1 MMPTGRRADNCQV
14 RGNNADLAGVSGP
27 GPPGDFNALPPLFML
42 ASSSSGVLTALL
54 YSQSKEFFGI
64 YDPALGWFTQVNPAG
79 VRLLGYPSEGVLLA
93 DPDHSLRSP
102 PWSPDQWQALCEQA
116 RREGQHTLEAD
127 IRRHTGAPIRAY
139 LELTYYLDDDRPRF
153 LIHITD
159 LSRLQRAEREL
170 AHSVRRFE
178 AVFTNATIGIIVCDQ
193 AGDIVSANDL
203 AGQQF
208 GYVPA
213 ELLGQRIEVLVPN
226 AAGRRHQ
233 QLRES
238 FNAHPQ
244 VRGMGQHR
252 VLRGL
257 RHDGIDFPVEVSLS
271 YFHLDEELYVVAY
284 VLDVTAKHD
293 AAQELMAQHERVARL
308 NADLEQKVA
317 DRTHALLV
325 TLEQLEKRGLEL
337 AQALAAEQEL
347 GEMKS
352 RFVSMASHE
361 FRTPLTGVLTSAEL
375 IADYAQGPQKEKQ
388 LKHVARI
395 RSSVKHLND
404 ILEEFLS
411 VGRIEEGRV
420 EATPG
425 PLDMAQLLGET
436 VAGVQGLR
444 KAGQR
449 IECTADCT
457 GLIRLDA
464 SLLRKILV
472 NLLSNALKYS
482 GDNSVVHVR
491 ATCQNRQ
498 LTLLVQDQGV
508 GISADDQTHL
518 FERFFRARNVSTVP
532 GTGLGLYIIAKYLEL
547 MGGTIALHSEL
558 NVGTTVTITIPYEND
573 SAD

>member
-1 MMPTGRRADNCQV
+1 MRP
-14 RGNNADLAGVSGP
+14 SH
-27 GPPGDFNALPPLFML
+27 
-42 ASSSSGVLTALL
+42 SSSVLTELL
-54 YSQSKEFFGI
+54 YTQAKEFFGL

-79 VRLLGYPSEGVLLA
+79 VRLLGYPSEEVFLA

-102 PWSPDQWQALCEQA
+102 PWTGAQWAALCEQA
-116 RREGQHTLEAD
+116 QREGHRAVEAE
-127 IRRHTGAPIRAY
+127 IRRHTGEAFSAC
-139 LELTYYLDDDRPRF
+139 LELTAFQNGERPFF
-153 LIHITD
+153 LIHITKQN
-159 LSRLQRAEREL
+159 RLQQAEREL

-178 AVFTNATIGIIVCDQ
+178 AVFTNATIGIIVCNR
-193 AGDIVSANDL
+193 AGDIVSANGL

-208 GYVPA
+208 GYPPA
-213 ELLGQRIEVLVPN
+213 ELLGLRIEALVPN
-226 AAGRRHQ
+226 AAGRHHQ

-244 VRGMGQHR
+244 VRGMGHNR
-252 VLRGL
+252 VLRGQ
-257 RHDGIDFPVEVSLS
+257 RQDGTDFPVEVSLS

-293 AAQELMAQHERVARL
+293 AAQELVAQHQRVARL

-317 DRTHALLV
+317 DRTHALMI
-325 TLEQLEKRGLEL
+325 TLEQLEKRGQEL
-337 AQALAAEQEL
+337 TQALAAEQEL

-375 IADYAQGPQKEKQ
+375 IADYAQGPQKDKQ

-411 VGRIEEGRV
+411 VGRIEAGRV
-420 EATPG
+420 EATPAT
-425 PLDMAQLLGET
+425 LDMEVLLGET
-436 VAGVQGLR
+436 VVDVQALL

-449 IECTADCT
+449 IECEAACA

-472 NLLSNALKYS
+472 NLLSNAIKYS
-482 GDNSVVHVR
+482 GENSVILVR
-491 ATCQNRQ
+491 AACQDRQ
-498 LTLLVQDQGV
+498 LTLRVQDQGV
-508 GISADDQTHL
+508 GISEEDQQHL

-547 MGGTIALHSEL
+547 MGGTIALRSEL
-558 NVGTTVTITIPYEND
+558 NVGTTVTLTIPYEND

>member
-1 MMPTGRRADNCQV
+1 
-14 RGNNADLAGVSGP
+14 
-27 GPPGDFNALPPLFML
+27 ML

-54 YSQSKEFFGI
+54 YSQAKEFFGI

-79 VRLLGYPSEGVLLA
+79 VRLLGYPSEEVFLA
-93 DPDHSLRSP
+93 DPDHSLRSL
-102 PWSPDQWQALCEQA
+102 PWTPDQWQALCDKT
-116 RREGQHTLEAD
+116 RREGQQTLEAD
-127 IRRHTGAPIRAY
+127 IRRHTGDAFRAY
-139 LELTYYLDDDRPRF
+139 LELTYYLDGARPLF
-153 LIHITD
+153 LIHITE

-193 AGDIVSANDL
+193 TGDIVSANGL

-208 GYVPA
+208 GYPPA

-244 VRGMGQHR
+244 VRGMGHNR
-252 VLRGL
+252 VLRGQ
-257 RHDGIDFPVEVSLS
+257 RQDGTDFPVEVSLS

-284 VLDVTAKHD
+284 VLDITAKHA
-293 AAQELMAQHERVARL
+293 AAQELVAQHERVARL

-317 DRTHALLV
+317 DRTHALMV
-325 TLEQLEKRGLEL
+325 TLEQLEKRGQEL

-375 IADYAQGPQKEKQ
+375 IADYAQGPQKDKQ
-388 LKHVARI
+388 LRHVARI

-420 EATPG
+420 EATPAT
-425 PLDMAQLLGET
+425 LDMELLLGET
-436 VAGVQGLR
+436 VADVQGLR

-449 IECTADCT
+449 IECDTACA

-472 NLLSNALKYS
+472 NLLSNAIKYS
-482 GDNSVVHVR
+482 GENSVIHVR
-491 ATCQNRQ
+491 AACQDRQ
-498 LTLLVQDQGV
+498 LTLQVQDQGV
-508 GISADDQTHL
+508 GISPEDQQHL
-518 FERFFRARNVSTVP
+518 FERFFRARNASTVP
-532 GTGLGLYIIAKYLEL
+532 GTGLGLYIIAKYLEM
-547 MGGTIALHSEL
+547 MGGTIALRSEL
-558 NVGTTVTITIPYEND
+558 NVGTTVTLTIPYEND

>member
-1 MMPTGRRADNCQV
+1 MPTLPGHRA
-14 RGNNADLAGVSGP
+14 AGAGATLRFTHS
-27 GPPGDFNALPPLFML
+27 FLML
-42 ASSSSGVLTALL
+42 ASSSSSVLTELL
-54 YSQSKEFFGI
+54 YRQSKEFFGI

-79 VRLLGYPSEGVLLA
+79 VRLLDYPSEDVFLA
-93 DPDHSLRSP
+93 DPDHSLRIP
-102 PWSPDQWQALCEQA
+102 PWTGAQWQALCDLVQ
-116 RREGQHTLEAD
+116 REGHHEVEAN
-127 IRRHTGAPIRAY
+127 IRRHSGEAIRAY
-139 LELTYYLDDDRPRF
+139 LELTYYLDGTRPFF
-153 LIHITD
+153 LIHITE
-159 LSRLQRAEREL
+159 LSRLQQAERAL

-178 AVFTNATIGIIVCDQ
+178 AVVTNATIGIIVCDQ
-193 AGDIVSANDL
+193 AGDIVSANQL
-203 AGQQF
+203 AEQQF
-208 GYVPA
+208 GYAPA

-226 AAGRRHQ
+226 ATGRHHQ
-233 QLRES
+233 QLRAS

-252 VLRGL
+252 VLRGQ
-257 RHDGIDFPVEVSLS
+257 RVDGTDFPVEVSLS

-284 VLDVTAKHD
+284 VLDITAKQD
-293 AAQELMAQHERVARL
+293 AAQELVAQHQRVARL
-308 NADLEQKVA
+308 NAELEQKVA
-317 DRTHALLV
+317 DRTHALMN
-325 TLEQLEKRGLEL
+325 TLEQLEQRGREL
-337 AQALAAEQEL
+337 TQALAAEQEL

-375 IADYAQGPQKEKQ
+375 IANYAQGPQKDKQ
-388 LKHVARI
+388 LKHVDRI

-420 EATPG
+420 EATPAT
-425 PLDMAQLLGET
+425 LDMPVLLSET
-436 VAGVQGLR
+436 VADVQGLL

-449 IECTADCT
+449 IACATECAS
-457 GLIRLDA
+457 LIRLDA

-482 GDNSVVHVR
+482 GENAVVRVQAAC
-491 ATCQNRQ
+491 ATGQ
-498 LTLLVQDQGV
+498 LELTVQDQGV
-508 GISADDQTHL
+508 GISKEDQTHL

-547 MGGTIALHSEL
+547 MGGTIALRSEL
-558 NVGTTVTITIPYEND
+558 NVGTTVTLTIPYEND

>member
-1 MMPTGRRADNCQV
+1 
-14 RGNNADLAGVSGP
+14 
-27 GPPGDFNALPPLFML
+27 ML
-42 ASSSSGVLTALL
+42 ASSSSSVLTELL

-79 VRLLGYPSEGVLLA
+79 VRLLGYPSEDVFLA

-102 PWSPDQWQALCEQA
+102 PWTGAQWQALCDQA
-116 RREGQHTLEAD
+116 RREGHHAVEAN
-127 IRRHTGAPIRAY
+127 IRCHTGEAIRAY
-139 LELTYYLDDDRPRF
+139 LELTCYLDGTRPLF
-153 LIHITD
+153 LIHITA
-159 LSRLQRAEREL
+159 LSRLQQAEREL

-178 AVFTNATIGIIVCDQ
+178 AVFTNATIGIVVCNR
-193 AGDIVSANDL
+193 AGDIVSANEL

-208 GYVPA
+208 GYPPA
-213 ELLGQRIEVLVPN
+213 ELLGLRIEALVPN
-226 AAGRRHQ
+226 ADGRHHQ

-244 VRGMGQHR
+244 VRGMGHNR

-257 RHDGIDFPVEVSLS
+257 RGDGTDFPVEVSLS

-284 VLDVTAKHD
+284 VLDITTKK
-293 AAQELMAQHERVARL
+293 AAELELVAQHQRVARL
-308 NADLEQKVA
+308 NAELEQKVA
-317 DRTHALLV
+317 DRTHALLL
-325 TLEQLEKRGLEL
+325 TLEQLEKRGQEL
-337 AQALAAEQEL
+337 TQALAAEQEL

-375 IADYAQGPQKEKQ
+375 IADYAQGPQRDRQ

-420 EATPG
+420 EATPAT
-425 PLDMAQLLGET
+425 LDLAVLLGET
-436 VAGVQGLR
+436 VVDVQGLR

-449 IECTADCT
+449 IECRAECT

-482 GDNSVVHVR
+482 GENAVVQVEAACR
-491 ATCQNRQ
+491 DGQ
-498 LTLLVQDQGV
+498 LTLRVEDPGV
-508 GISADDQTHL
+508 GISEEDQAHL

-547 MGGTIALHSEL
+547 MGGTIALRSAL
-558 NVGTTVTITIPYEND
+558 GVGTTVTLTIPYENH